1 MESNGSSSMASVCGG
16 SLALMNAG
24 AKIKNHVS
32 GIAMGLILEGKKY
45 AIISDILGVE
55 DHLGDMDFKIAGT
68 KNGITAIQLDLKI
81 DGISFDLMTEALAQA
96 KEGRLHIID
105 LMEKA
110 SPRVNKISDYAPRIL
125 FVQID
130 PEKIGALI
138 GPGGK
143 NIKQIIADTECDV
156 NVEDDGMVTVSG
168 DDVAKCNDAV
178 ELIKAITFEPEAG
191 MEFDGIVT
199 RLMTFGFFI
208 EIAPGREGLVH
219 ISEIDWKR
227 TERVED
233 VVKSGDKI
241 RVKLIKVDDQGRLDL
256 SRKALLPKPE
266 GYKPSER
273 RDRNSHNK
281 NDSNR
286 DRRGRK
292 DYSKKRR

>member
-1 MESNGSSSMASVCGG
+1 
-16 SLALMNAG
+16 
-24 AKIKNHVS
+24 
-32 GIAMGLILEGKKY
+32 MGLILEGKKY
-45 AIISDILGVE
+45 AILSDILGLE

-68 KNGITAIQLDLKI
+68 EDGITAIQLDLKI

-96 KEGRLHIID
+96 KIGRLHILD
-105 LMEKA
+105 LMQKA
-110 SPRVNKISDYAPRIL
+110 SPEANQISSYAPRIL

-143 NIKQIIADTECDV
+143 NIKQIIADTGCDV
-156 NVEDDGMVTVSG
+156 NVEDDGMVTISG
-168 DDVAKCNDAV
+168 DDVAKCNDAI
-178 ELIKAITFEPEAG
+178 ELVKAITFEPEVG
-191 MEFDGIVT
+191 MEFDGTVT
-199 RLMTFGFFI
+199 RLMTFGFFT

-233 VVKSGDKI
+233 VVKPGDKV
-241 RVKLIKVDDQGRLDL
+241 RVKLIKIDDQGRLDL

-266 GYKPSER
+266 GYKPPER
-273 RDRNSHNK
+273 RDRDNRNK
-281 NDSNR
+281 NSANR

-292 DYSKKRR
+292 DYSRKRR